1 MKLSLAPDASDVI
14 KLLKAANLPTSD
26 ITPELLSHFVGA
38 QSEHSLE
45 GAVGYEAYGLAG
57 LLRSL
62 VVAPGVRGLGLGTT
76 LVAAI
81 EKLASENGVEH
92 LFLLTTDAE
101 GYFEHHG
108 YSAVDRETV
117 PNSIRTTTQ
126 FSSLCPGN
134 ATVMVKAL

>member
-1 MKLSLAPDASDVI
+1 MKLSLSPDVSVVI
-14 KLLKAANLPTSD
+14 ELLEAANLPTSD
-26 ITPELLSHFVGA
+26 ITPELLTHFVGA
-38 QSEHSLE
+38 ESEHSFE
-45 GAVGYEAYGLAG
+45 GLIGYEAYAKAG

-62 VVAPGVRGLGLGTT
+62 VVAPGARGLGLGTQ

-81 EKLASENGVEH
+81 EKLAAEKGVEH
-92 LFLLTTDAE
+92 LYLLTTDAE

-108 YSAVDRETV
+108 YSAVDRAKV

-126 FSSLCPGN
+126 FSSLCPGS